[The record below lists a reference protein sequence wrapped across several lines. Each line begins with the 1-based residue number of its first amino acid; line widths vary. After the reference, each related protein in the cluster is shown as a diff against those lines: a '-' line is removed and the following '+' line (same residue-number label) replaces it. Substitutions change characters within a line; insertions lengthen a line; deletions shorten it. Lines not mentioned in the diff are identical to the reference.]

1 MTALSLAAVV
11 VAGLAWD
18 GWRRWLAHR
27 AAGYE
32 QQIAD
37 LVLRDTALALG
48 LDELAAKHRRLHDQV
63 QGIALRKV
71 TGR

>member
-1 MTALSLAAVV
+1 MIAPSLAAVV

-32 QQIAD
+32 QQIANID
-37 LVLRDTALALG
+37 TRCDVLAESV
-48 LDELAAKHRRLHDQV
+48 DELLAKHKRLHDQV